1 MPWSLRF
8 FEAIMAGSI
17 PILTNQRHAG
27 RNHDERALGYK
38 YLLVS
43 EARIARD
50 DARSRRRV
58 RRAAPRAPRARAG
71 GGGPARV
78 GPRPRPARASLAS
91 AYAEPEVA
99 AAAAPPSAPAPTAD
113 GGVRPPIALD
123 EVYVCDSVG
132 AAEAVLARLEA
143 ADPAIY
149 HAVDTEVDDI
159 DLSREGPVGNGRVT
173 CFTVYSGPDFSYDG
187 EAAGKALFVDC
198 VDAAVLDVFAPWFAD
213 ESRRK
218 VWHNYGFDR
227 HVVENHG
234 LACRGFAGDTMHMA
248 RLHDSS
254 RLRTHGGDGYSLE
267 ALSRD
272 LISAGEAKVSMKALF
287 PEFFRKT
294 AFADRA
300 QGSASR
306 DAARRGLDILRMQ
319 TDDATRD
326 AFVCYAAYDAKS
338 TWQVHDALRRRL
350 ERQAWA
356 PMTDDP
362 PRSPETPKT
371 MWDFYERYFVPFGK
385 VLTDMEAA
393 GIYVDAASHL
403 TDVEKAATAD
413 KAAAL
418 KTFRDWAVE
427 RMGPDGALLN
437 PASSKQIQTLLFG
450 GAMNQK
456 TGEYLETEREFDVDL
471 PPELLPDGDD
481 GASDVLL
488 VGRDEFYALATAARL
503 KEELKKRGLKL
514 SGTKAEVVARLR
526 DDDAAPAP
534 RRRRPRPARPRGPAA
549 PRLRGHRGAADGGG
563 AQGRAPRAEAQA
575 RRQEGELRQRRR
587 RPRRLP
593 RGRGVR
599 GGVRRAGAG
608 ARGAGAP
615 DPRRLR
621 RPRDALRATPGLTS
635 YVLSAL
641 VNKRVS
647 PATSGADFEAKFVA
661 EDDDDDPGDGGAA
674 PAAPPP
680 VLDDGELFEVPR
692 PAAKRT
698 RKLLVRSVGL
708 TPTKYT
714 TSGAPSCT
722 ADVLRELAGR
732 PTDDPPVYGAAHA
745 GFGGGPAGEEAC
757 VALDALCNMG
767 SIDTMLNTFINPL
780 RLLAD
785 DESRVHC
792 SLNLNTE
799 TGRLSSRRPNLQNQP
814 ALEKDQYFIRKAFR
828 AKEGCALV
836 VADYGQL
843 ELRLLAH
850 VARCESML
858 VAFREGGCFHSRTAV
873 GMFDHVREAVESGA
887 VLLEKGSSPEDSDKP
902 LVKDVYASERRR
914 AKTLNF
920 SIAYGKTA
928 HGLAKD
934 WGVKQEEAQDML
946 RAWYDDRPEVEAWQ
960 KRTIADAK
968 RTGYTTTLMGRR
980 RNLPDILEKNRALQ
994 GRGARAA
1001 INTPIQG
1008 SAADVVMMAMLKI
1021 AESKTL
1027 KDLGYTLLLQIHDEV
1042 ILEGPEQHKEAALA
1056 EVTKLMEAPFDGIGL
1071 DPLHVDLTVDAKTAA
1086 TWYEA
1091 K

>member
-1 MPWSLRF
+1 MLGRAVAFGGRRLARLARVP
-8 FEAIMAGSI
+8 AA
-17 PILTNQRHAG
+17 AG
-27 RNHDERALGYK
+27 RRASGLGPG
-38 YLLVS
+38 
-43 EARIARD
+43 
-50 DARSRRRV
+50 RR
-58 RRAAPRAPRARAG
+58 
-71 GGGPARV
+71 
-78 GPRPRPARASLAS
+78 RASLAS

-99 AAAAPPSAPAPTAD
+99 AAAAPPSAPAPTTD
-113 GGVRPPIALD
+113 GG
-123 EVYVCDSVG
+123 VG

-300 QGSASR
+300 NGSASR
-306 DAARRGLDILRMQ
+306 DSARRGLDILRMQ

-514 SGTKAEVVARLR
+514 SGTKAEAIEALPTVAALRTRSALKLGGRKAELRQRLA
-526 DDDAAPAP
+526 DDLGAYRAAAASAAASAAPAP
-534 RRRRPRPARPRGPAA
+534 APAA
-549 PRLRGHRGAADGGG
+549 AAHPIHAVYADLDDAGLRGGG
-563 AQGRAPRAEAQA
+563 AA
-575 RRQEGELRQRRR
+575 
-587 RPRRLP
+587 
-593 RGRGVR
+593 
-599 GGVRRAGAG
+599 
-608 ARGAGAP
+608 
-615 DPRRLR
+615 
-621 RPRDALRATPGLTS
+621 
-635 YVLSAL
+635 
-641 VNKRVS
+641 
-647 PATSGADFEAKFVA
+647 
-661 EDDDDDPGDGGAA
+661 
-674 PAAPPP
+674 
-680 VLDDGELFEVPR
+680 

-1008 SAADVVMMAMLKI
+1008 SAADA
-1021 AESKTL
+1021 
-1027 KDLGYTLLLQIHDEV
+1027 IHDEV

>member
-1 MPWSLRF
+1 MRR
-8 FEAIMAGSI
+8 ARRAGLALLATMLGRAVAFGGRRLARLARV
-17 PILTNQRHAG
+17 PAAAG
-27 RNHDERALGYK
+27 RRASGLGPG
-38 YLLVS
+38 
-43 EARIARD
+43 
-50 DARSRRRV
+50 RR
-58 RRAAPRAPRARAG
+58 
-71 GGGPARV
+71 
-78 GPRPRPARASLAS
+78 RASLAS

-99 AAAAPPSAPAPTAD
+99 AAAAPPSAPAPTTD

-300 QGSASR
+300 NGSASR

-338 TWQVHDALRRRL
+338 TWQVHDVLRRRL
-350 ERQAWA
+350 ERQAWD

-403 TDVEKAATAD
+403 ADVEKAATAD

-471 PPELLPDGDD
+471 PPELRPDGDD
-481 GASDVLL
+481 GESDVLL

-514 SGTKAEVVARLR
+514 SGTKADIVARLR
-526 DDDAAPAP
+526 DDDATPAAAAPA
-534 RRRRPRPARPRGPAA
+534 AEADAA
-549 PRLRGHRGAADGGG
+549 PPAGPPPLAFEAIEALPTVAALKDALRARKLKLGGKK
-563 AQGRAPRAEAQA
+563 A
-575 RRQEGELRQRRR
+575 ELRQRLVDDLGAYRAAAASAAASAAPAPPPAAPAHPIHAVYAGLDDAGLR
-587 RPRRLP
+587 AAAKARCLDVP
-593 RGRGVR
+593 RG
-599 GGVRRAGAG
+599 A
-608 ARGAGAP
+608 
-615 DPRRLR
+615 
-621 RPRDALRATPGLTS
+621 PRDLLLAALT
-635 YVLSAL
+635 
-641 VNKRVS
+641 
-647 PATSGADFEAKFVA
+647 
-661 EDDDDDPGDGGAA
+661 DDDAYAASLAAFLDSAAAEAALGAA

-680 VLDDGELFEVPR
+680 PLDDGELFEVPR

-708 TPTKYT
+708 TPAKYT

-732 PTDDPPVYGAAHA
+732 PTDEPPVYGAAHA

-785 DESRVHC
+785 AESRVHC

-850 VARCESML
+850 VAKCESML

-1021 AESKTL
+1021 AESETL
-1027 KDLGYTLLLQIHDEV
+1027 EDLGYTLLLQIHDEV
-1042 ILEGPEQHKEAALA
+1042 ILEGPEEHKEAALA